1 MPADRIDGDVV
12 GIDLGGTKIFGAR
25 LNVDGDA
32 VTVAATRKEQTPQS
46 GPADVVDAVAEVVCA
61 LSDRPGV
68 VGVGA
73 PGVVD
78 TAAGTVL
85 TAPNLAGFEDPVR
98 LRDLLGDR
106 LGVAVTVGNDVNVAA
121 LAEARVGA
129 ARGMSNVLA
138 AWMGTGLGGGLV
150 LDGRLRTGP
159 NGLAGELGHVVVV
172 PGGRRCPC
180 GGSGHL
186 EAYIGRRA
194 MEDQARALAA
204 EGRGSEL
211 VDLAGPGRMKSSIFR
226 RAYDSGD
233 AVAVELL
240 ELGMSL
246 LGVAVANVVV
256 VVDLDAVVVGGG
268 LGERFADVAVDWVS
282 KSLADHDIIVD
293 PPTVVAAML
302 GDEAG
307 AVGAG
312 LLALDMTAVRS

>member
-46 GPADVVDAVAEVVCA
+46 GPADVADAVAEVVRA